1 MQCLVQ
7 GPCGT
12 CQDAYDDEKFDQR
25 SFSPTVLYIHRHATP
40 SPRVSITVLST
51 NALISE
57 LDE

>member
-12 CQDAYDDEKFDQR
+12 CQDAYDDENFDQR
-25 SFSPTVLYIHRHATP
+25 PSHQSYCTYIDTPPPPPESP
-40 SPRVSITVLST
+40 VLST